1 MNVTDRLF
9 SMQDESYREFHSRLM
24 PGVDK
29 QRVIGVRIPDIRKL
43 AKEMLKDG
51 SAEEFISVLPHFY
64 YEENNL
70 HAFIICSMTDIERV
84 ISEVN
89 RFLPYV
95 DNWATCDSMR
105 PVIFPKHKQKVLQ
118 EAEKWMKSKDE
129 FTVRFGIECMMN
141 YFLGDDFRDEYAE
154 AVSLVQSEKYYV
166 NMMIAWYFATA
177 LSKNYD
183 RVIGYL
189 EEEKL
194 PLWVHNKTIS
204 KANES
209 FRINGGQKSYLKTLK
224 K

>member
-118 EAEKWMKSKDE
+118 EAEKWMKSEDE